1 MKVGEFLMK
10 MIFFSG
16 MSQKEAAE
24 KLNIVP
30 PNLND
35 IIKGKR
41 SISYKCAKD
50 LEKLFGIPAMVWITY
65 QNHDELN
72 KEFDEL

>member
-16 MSQKEAAE
+16 MSQKEFAE
-24 KLNIVP
+24 KLNISP
-30 PNLND
+30 PILND

-41 SISYKCAKD
+41 SISIKYAKKI
-50 LEKLFGIPAMVWITY
+50 ESVFGIPAIVLLTY
-65 QNHDELN
+65 QNHDELA
-72 KEFDEL
+72 K